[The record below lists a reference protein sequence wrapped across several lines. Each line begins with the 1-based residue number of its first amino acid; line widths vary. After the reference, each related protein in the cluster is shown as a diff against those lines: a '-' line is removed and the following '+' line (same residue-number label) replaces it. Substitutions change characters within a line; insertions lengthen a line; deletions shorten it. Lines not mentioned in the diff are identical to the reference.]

1 MNVGNDFDSLEAGL
15 CGEKSRA
22 IKMRSFF
29 TFIYHI

>member
-22 IKMRSFF
+22 IKMRSFV
-29 TFIYHI
+29 IVSS